1 MDFERTTVIGAGADA
16 AFARLAD
23 PLLVP
28 QYVPLVAHAGSD
40 AEDGAPGADEA
51 EAVAPE
57 GLGEIRFHADA
68 AARRLEWGEPDAP
81 YRGSMTIAAGTTST
95 CDLTI
100 RLHTRDDIDPAKVEA
115 YLEQSARSLR
125 RLLAG
130 R

>member
-1 MDFERTTVIGAGADA
+1 VDFERTTVIGSGADA

-40 AEDGAPGADEA
+40 AEDGAPGDGES
-51 EAVAPE
+51 VASE
-57 GLGEIRFHADA
+57 GLGEIRFHADT

-81 YRGSMTIAAGTTST
+81 YRGSITIATGTTST
-95 CDLTI
+95 SDCTI
-100 RLHTRDDIDPAKVEA
+100 RLHTRDDIDPAQVEA
-115 YLEQSARSLR
+115 YLEQAARSLR
-125 RLLAG
+125 RVLAG

>member
-1 MDFERTTVIGAGADA
+1 VDFERSTVIGAGADA

-40 AEDGAPGADEA
+40 AEDGEPGEG

-57 GLGEIRFHADA
+57 GMGAIRFHPDT
-68 AARRLEWGEPDAP
+68 AARRLEWGEPGAA
-81 YRGSMTIAAGTTST
+81 YSGSITIAPGTTST
-95 CDLTI
+95 CDCTI
-100 RLHTRDDIDPAKVEA
+100 RLHTRDDIDPERVEA
-115 YLEQSARSLR
+115 FLEQAARSLR
-125 RLLAG
+125 RVLAG